1 MSLSIDLVKK
11 SLKLDEE
18 LKRRIMEIIAD
29 EKTKKLESLQFS
41 LDGRNFMFEEVDETD
56 WDDQG
61 KYQYQTLTIQLI
73 EVDTMFKEINKY
85 NLFIDLDI
93 QRNGSYFSEY
103 YYDYLGRTVCS
114 FSVETVPEEVVV
126 IPEHEELRCK
136 REEFDD

>member
-11 SLKLDEE
+11 SLELDEE
-18 LKRRIMEIIAD
+18 LKRKIMEIIAD

-41 LDGRNFMFEEVDETD
+41 LDNRNFMLEEVDETD

-61 KYQYQTLTIQLI
+61 KYQYQELTMQLI
-73 EVDTMFKEINKY
+73 EVDSMFNEISKY

-103 YYDYLGRTVCS
+103 HYDYLGYNIYS
-114 FSVETVPEEVVV
+114 FSVELIPEQILV
-126 IPEHEELRCK
+126 IPEHEELKYK
-136 REEFDD
+136 RED